1 MNSGEADDSKVELE
15 SAADDG
21 RFLHKI
27 SDFLDTELNL
37 ISKFTA
43 TINIW
48 LSLVLL
54 VATSVIYVTAF
65 ATVYWAETSQQ
76 DIGLWLVCDEQSG
89 CVTLVSDAVTSKPHS
104 FNTSLSSPF
113 CASIFTY
120 FRRSM
125 SYRRTHSVSGVG
137 VLRSRFSFRF
147 RPFLRALLRI
157 RAPAGSARRSSADVC
172 VTSLQW

>member
-1 MNSGEADDSKVELE
+1 MVSGEADDSKVELE
-15 SAADDG
+15 SVADDG

-27 SDFLDTELNL
+27 SDFLDTELTL

-76 DIGLWLVCDEQSG
+76 DIGLWLVCDELSG
-89 CVTLVSDAVTSKPHS
+89 CVTLVSDAVTSKPCLYNTILSS
-104 FNTSLSSPF
+104 FILRFDFYVLSTFDELQANTS
-113 CASIFTY
+113 
-120 FRRSM
+120 M
-125 SYRRTHSVSGVG
+125 SG
-137 VLRSRFSFRF
+137 
-147 RPFLRALLRI
+147 A
-157 RAPAGSARRSSADVC
+157 
-172 VTSLQW
+172 Q